1 MYGTRVKTLQDSI
14 SEKKLDAFAI
24 IPSPTM
30 FYLTGLSFHLMERPV
45 VAIFQPT
52 EQPILLL
59 PNLELAKA
67 ESTPIDFKFLV
78 YGEDEESRTRAFESA
93 SGALG
98 HVQLR
103 IGIEPLRMRAFEL
116 DLLKTALPESTF
128 VPASE
133 VITKLRIIKDE
144 GEIEAMRS
152 AVSIAESAMNNTLP
166 LIRNGMTEQEL
177 AAELVVQLLRS
188 GSESEVPFS
197 PIVASGPNS
206 ALPHA
211 VPSER
216 MLQEG
221 DLLVIDWGARVEGY
235 ISDLTRTFAIGEI
248 EEELAQIYHV
258 VKAANA
264 AGTNAIRPGISCSEI
279 DQAARSEI
287 TAAGFGKY
295 FIHRTGHGIGL
306 ESHEGPYIREDNL
319 ELLLPGMTFTV
330 EPGIYL
336 PNKGGVRIEDNVV
349 TTQDGGVSL
358 STFTRELQTIS

>member
-1 MYGTRVKTLQDSI
+1 MYGARVKKVQDLI

-45 VAIFQPT
+45 VAIFLPT
-52 EQPILLL
+52 EQPILIL

-67 ESTPIDFKFLV
+67 EGTPIDFDFSV
-78 YGEDEESRTRAFESA
+78 YGEDEKSRTRAFERAA
-93 SGALG
+93 SALG
-98 HVQLR
+98 RKQLR
-103 IGIEPLRMRAFEL
+103 IGIEPLQIRAFEL

-128 VPASE
+128 FPASE
-133 VITKLRIIKDE
+133 ISTRLRIIKDE
-144 GEIEAMRS
+144 GEIEAMRK
-152 AVSIAESAMNNTLP
+152 AVSIAESAMENTLP
-166 LIRNGMTEQEL
+166 LIRIAMSEREL
-177 AAELVVQLLRS
+177 ASELVVQLLRS
-188 GSESEVPFS
+188 GSEAEIPFS

-216 MLQEG
+216 TFQNG
-221 DLLVIDWGARVEGY
+221 DLLVIDWGGRFEGY

-248 EEELAQIYHV
+248 NDELAQIYQV

-264 AGTNAIRPGISCSEI
+264 AGTVAIQPGIPCSEI
-279 DQAARSEI
+279 DHAARSEI
-287 TAAGFGKY
+287 NAAGFGEY

-306 ESHEGPYIREDNL
+306 ESHEGPYIREDNQ
-319 ELLLPGMTFTV
+319 ELLMPGMTFTV

-349 TTQDGGVSL
+349 TTQDGGECL
-358 STFTRELQTIS
+358 SSYSRELHTIS